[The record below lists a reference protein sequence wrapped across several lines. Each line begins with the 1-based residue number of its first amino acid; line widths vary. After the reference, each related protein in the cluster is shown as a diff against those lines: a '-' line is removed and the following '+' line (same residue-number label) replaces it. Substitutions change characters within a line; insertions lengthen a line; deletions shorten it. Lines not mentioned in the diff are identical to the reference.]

1 MRSIEDLI
9 ILPSVQSVPRRAPVP
24 LRVATFFNGF
34 HLTESSTTHSS
45 SAEVVQSNFGP
56 SPSVLCIILANG
68 AASIHRLRKIEQLR
82 QSVSGM
88 LEHGGYDKMI

>member
-1 MRSIEDLI
+1 M
-9 ILPSVQSVPRRAPVP
+9 
-24 LRVATFFNGF
+24 VATFE
-34 HLTESSTTHSS
+34 TRRTTDLGKCNHYTVRPDISDIRCF
-45 SAEVVQSNFGP
+45 VFVQSNFGP